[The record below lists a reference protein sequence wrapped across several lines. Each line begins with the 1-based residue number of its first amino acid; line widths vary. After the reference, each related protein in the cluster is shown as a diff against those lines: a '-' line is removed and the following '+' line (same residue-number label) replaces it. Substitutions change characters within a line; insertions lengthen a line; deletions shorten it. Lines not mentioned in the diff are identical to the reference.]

1 MAPGSSDAAVTDYA
15 DELELVAGVAAGN
28 AEACARFVRRVLPI
42 VRRATRCIV
51 RAWPGADDA
60 EQVSLMDLL
69 ASASNYAGRGPLEAW
84 AQRIATRSTLRWAK
98 QERRIVEKAHA
109 QHAESVPAETTLP
122 TEFLE
127 SLPRP
132 LDHYLDQ
139 LSEVQRTAV
148 LLRFSIGHTI
158 PEIAKITEAA
168 IPTVKSRI
176 QKGRDELRRL
186 VRRDLGLGLR
196 QLDRGTFDALP
207 ARVWG
212 PKLENSSTRAAWA
225 PPHVRASAPG

>member
-1 MAPGSSDAAVTDYA
+1 MVPGSDANVAKDAWAGSAYA
-15 DELELVAGVAAGN
+15 DELALVASVAAGD
-28 AEACARFVRRVLPI
+28 AEACARFVRCVSPT
-42 VRRATRCIV
+42 VRQVARAIV
-51 RAWPGADDA
+51 RAGAGADDA

-98 QERRIVEKAHA
+98 KERRIAEKAQA
-109 QHAESVPAETTLP
+109 QHVASASETP
-122 TEFLE
+122 PQTEVIE
-127 SLPRP
+127 SLPRS
-132 LDHYLDQ
+132 LAHYLDQ

-158 PEIAKITEAA
+158 PEIATITKAA

-186 VRRDLGLGLR
+186 VRRDLGLGVR
-196 QLDRGTFDALP
+196 QGDALQQ
-207 ARVWG
+207 A
-212 PKLENSSTRAAWA
+212 
-225 PPHVRASAPG
+225 

>member
-1 MAPGSSDAAVTDYA
+1 MVPGSDAAGSDYA
-15 DELELVAGVAAGN
+15 DELELVAGVVAGN

-42 VRRATRCIV
+42 VRRATRGIV

-84 AQRIATRSTLRWAK
+84 AQRIAKRSTLRWAK
-98 QERRIVEKAHA
+98 KERRIAEQAQA
-109 QHAESVPAETTLP
+109 QHAQSIPAETTLQ
-122 TEFLE
+122 TDFFE

-139 LSEVQRTAV
+139 LSEAQRTAV

-186 VRRDLGLGLR
+186 LRRDLGLGVRR
-196 QLDRGTFDALP
+196 QRGESAHGAPPGRIHRTSRVDREPG
-207 ARVWG
+207 
-212 PKLENSSTRAAWA
+212 LEKSSTRAA
-225 PPHVRASAPG
+225 